1 LTFDTTLINLLIL
14 LLRPGSAL
22 LVQNR
27 PRNRCGDCLERSINT
42 RRLSVDNTD
51 KTLKAPCTRSAEE
64 LQKFRSHS
72 IMESSE
78 SSESGEAS
86 KRRRESLLASLN
98 CINHQKRKRLREMK
112 VFVLDNSLRESTV
125 GQVVGHSLDDKFK
138 ILDEITKCGFYDQ
151 IIGAFSQLRRVDDA
165 FCQKLAQRS
174 TDARLHKYA
183 FAEDSDTTVNGEML
197 FGQDHIP
204 IGLQK
209 MKKYKIPSAII
220 EVDVADES
228 VDWEGKFPISKFMEM
243 ITFLLKWTHT
253 NLVEPG
259 DPPPRN
265 MLNL

>member
-1 LTFDTTLINLLIL
+1 M
-14 LLRPGSAL
+14 
-22 LVQNR
+22 
-27 PRNRCGDCLERSINT
+27 ERS
-42 RRLSVDNTD
+42 
-51 KTLKAPCTRSAEE
+51 
-64 LQKFRSHS
+64 
-72 IMESSE
+72 ESE
-78 SSESGEAS
+78 EAS
-86 KRRRESLLASLN
+86 QRRRKSLLSSLN
-98 CINHQKRKRLREMK
+98 CINHQKRERLREMK

-138 ILDEITKCGFYDQ
+138 ILDEITKCGFHDQ
-151 IIGAFSQLRRVDDA
+151 IMGAFSQLRRVDDA
-165 FCQKLAQRS
+165 FCQKLAERS

-183 FAEDSDTTVNGEML
+183 FTEDSDTTVNGEML

-220 EVDVADES
+220 EVDVADEG
-228 VDWEGKFPISKFMEM
+228 VDWEGKFPVSKFMEM

-253 NLVEPG
+253 HLVEPG